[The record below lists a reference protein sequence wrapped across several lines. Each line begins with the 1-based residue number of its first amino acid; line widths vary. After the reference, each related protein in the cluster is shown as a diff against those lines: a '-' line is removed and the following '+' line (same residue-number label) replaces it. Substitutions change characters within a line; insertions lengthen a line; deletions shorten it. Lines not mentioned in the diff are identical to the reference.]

1 MKYDCKKHQ
10 SLLRGDTQPRP
21 EEMSNLE
28 CRRKAELLGAWKK
41 YCDKQLNNDPI
52 NIGIPYINYLKY

>member
-1 MKYDCKKHQ
+1 MNRPNTKNKMKYDCKKHQ

-28 CRRKAELLGAWKK
+28 CRRKAELLGA
-41 YCDKQLNNDPI
+41 
-52 NIGIPYINYLKY
+52 